1 MRASSLS
8 LGTMLHTPIPT
19 RAARSESEKRLPP
32 AIGILIAMTAS
43 VFLWGAIY
51 ATCVLCF

>member
-1 MRASSLS
+1 
-8 LGTMLHTPIPT
+8 MLHTPIPHTPIPT
-19 RAARSESEKRLPP
+19 RVARNQSEKRLPP
-32 AIGILIAMTAS
+32 AVGILIAMTAS